1 MTRLEEEGVVRTGPA
16 QFLPAIAQGTAGRA
30 RRSGVT
36 WSWQPCPWAEPQ
48 EDTQKR
54 GAN

>member
-1 MTRLEEEGVVRTGPA
+1 MWSGLGQTSSYTP
-16 QFLPAIAQGTAGRA
+16 PPPIAQGTAGRA

-36 WSWQPCPWAEPQ
+36 WRWQPCPWAEPQ
-48 EDTQKR
+48 EDTQKG